1 MWIVNNTLLTTE
13 EGEEDEIEAKGGK
26 RENSPFPFFIPFFSN
41 TDFYSAP
48 FFSPYAPNNVPET
61 FFLSRFPS
69 SLMLVYKLFLKTELV
84 Q

>member
-13 EGEEDEIEAKGGK
+13 EGEEDEIEAKGGE
-26 RENSPFPFFIPFFSN
+26 REKTPLFPFLFRFFKYGFLFRSL
-41 TDFYSAP
+41 
-48 FFSPYAPNNVPET
+48 FSPYAPNNVPET